1 MANDPVVSVVSVN
14 TGPAATVTV
23 SRTNPSADTVSG
35 GFGTQGPQG
44 LKGETGS
51 SGRAGKLIYRYTT
64 NKIPGLGQFTID
76 TSNWH
81 VVGKTGQNGTMQWPS
96 FRVNVLKDVLNNS
109 TGSFFGPTGAFPVT
123 YEDYWNNLNSVS
135 VANPHPDTGYYLN
148 SSLFLGLVYIS
159 EVEPLT
165 GAASSEPFQLCINPN
180 ADYRTPTQGTMY
192 EEYPYLRDWTGWTSG
207 ASGYPP
213 LFDANFDGLTNA
225 QDVALYQ
232 TIGYG
237 ALGWAFGVG
246 GGDRMVDTK
255 TGAINPRMI
264 SGKEYYLW
272 IQAPNEQATINNIER
287 YVQSVYSNDN
297 FNLPII
303 QYGELKGFNFKGP
316 GVVVGTNINNPGIA
330 DIYISGGS
338 GGSGGT
344 GANVTLGIT
353 GGYVKSWNGLS
364 GTVNFSNY
372 VSSVNGATGGITG
385 LAKLYTGLQGQVW
398 YGLQSFIDSIST
410 ATDIEIAG
418 VAIGAGGGSNPTNIA
433 FGNGALLNNIYDPEN
448 PYYSN
453 DNIALGTLSLNKNTY
468 GGSNIAIGQETLYNN
483 TSGTSNIAIGPQA
496 LKNTTI
502 GQYNIAIGP
511 GSLNKNENGNGNF
524 ALGYQSLIGL
534 TNASNNTAIGT
545 QALRYL
551 KKGASNLALGNN
563 SGQDTYTEDGSLSG
577 GMDNRNQSIYI
588 GYNTSG
594 LAVASGA
601 TSEIVIGAN
610 AVGQGS
616 NTTVIGASTQQKTII
631 YGLLNSPSGISA
643 SGATF
648 SGNITAKNILYSLNG
663 ITGTVG
669 ISAGSNVTITAVG
682 ATFVIASSGGG
693 GSSPLA
699 SASVT
704 GVASFGN
711 EFTVSALGA
720 VSLTGNYVKSFNGLT
735 GTVNYSTP
743 IATSSVTGVASFGN
757 EFTVSNTGA
766 VSLTGNY
773 VKRFNGVTGS
783 VGISAGSNITITAV
797 GATFVIA
804 SSSGGGS
811 PPLATS
817 SVTGVAS
824 FGNEFTVSNTGAV
837 GLTSNYVKSINGLTG
852 SLTGFVKTDTP
863 QIFSAVQQFSSG
875 ITTQNV
881 YTTGTLTIN
890 GNVDLS
896 QANGSLVAY
905 GVQTQSQQI
914 NVAPSS
920 VNGLDTLGSPVM
932 YIEGIN
938 VTVSGTTAST
948 LIYTSFDSVGGIR
961 GGKLFVQAST
971 TTGSAVDKNQ
981 LTEMY
986 VTFNPANKQMLATTT
1001 INIASGGT
1009 AVSSYGLTFDSVTQA
1024 MSLYASNGTT
1034 ADTVYSVKAELFNT
1048 ALPNVGVG

>member
-81 VVGKTGQNGTMQWPS
+81 VAGKTGQNGTMQWPS

-109 TGSFFGPTGAFPVT
+109 TGSFFGPTGTPFPIT

-135 VANPHPDTGYYLN
+135 VANPHPDTGYFIS

-159 EVEPLT
+159 EIEPLT

-180 ADYRTPTQGTMY
+180 ADYQNQEEGTLY

-232 TIGYG
+232 TLGYG
-237 ALGWAFGVG
+237 ALGWGFGVG
-246 GGDRMVDTK
+246 GGDRLVDTS

-287 YVQSVYSNDN
+287 YSQSVYSNDN
-297 FNLPII
+297 LNSAII

-316 GVVVGTNINNPGIA
+316 GVVVGTNINNSGIA

-338 GGSGGT
+338 GGS

-385 LAKLYTGLQGQVW
+385 LAKLNTEPQGQVW
-398 YGLQSFIDSIST
+398 YGLQSFTDGISS

-433 FGNGALLNNIYDPEN
+433 FGNGALLNNIYDPEE

-453 DNIALGTLSLNKNTY
+453 HNIALGTLSLNKNTY
-468 GGSNIAIGQETLYNN
+468 GGGNIAIGQETLYNN
-483 TSGTSNIAIGPQA
+483 TSGGSNIAIGSQA

-502 GQYNIAIGP
+502 GQYNIAIGE

-524 ALGYQSLIGL
+524 ALGYLSLIGL

-545 QALRYL
+545 QALQYL
-551 KKGASNLALGNN
+551 KKGANNLALGNN
-563 SGQDTYTEDGSLSG
+563 SGQDTYTEAGSLSG

-757 EFTVSNTGA
+757 EFTVSALGA

-804 SSSGGGS
+804 SSGGGS

-852 SLTGFVKTDTP
+852 SLTGFAKTDTP

-875 ITTQNV
+875 ITTENV

-971 TTGSAVDKNQ
+971 SNGLEVNKNQ

-986 VTFNPANKQMLATTT
+986 VTFNPANKQMLTTTT

-1048 ALPNVGVG
+1048 ALPNVGFG